1 MNRIYDILLFSRWL
15 VGWQS
20 RLSFII
26 TLNVTKQD
34 EKSTWCNYLKVF
46 CNMFMLSFHAKS
58 SCYAFY
64 YCNMFCNIS
73 MSFQCTYKVYSI
85 NVKCFA
91 KFSLFAL
98 NGHWLRHVIINETV
112 KLLLT
117 LYRPLFPPF
126 LLSKAKASCSSLL
139 PPKKVSKNCTLSW
152 ALVVTA
158 RLTYSLTHSH
168 AQILEMLSHL
178 KIDDIL
184 NCQFKT
190 FLTLLC
196 LSCA

>member
-26 TLNVTKQD
+26 TLNKQD
-34 EKSTWCNYLKVF
+34 EKSTWCDYLKVF

-64 YCNMFCNIS
+64 YCTMFCNIS

-98 NGHWLRHVIINETV
+98 TLLGRGRAESAHTLFRWLFLHEKRGLEVQNFVT
-112 KLLLT
+112 
-117 LYRPLFPPF
+117 FP
-126 LLSKAKASCSSLL
+126 
-139 PPKKVSKNCTLSW
+139 
-152 ALVVTA
+152 
-158 RLTYSLTHSH
+158 YSLW
-168 AQILEMLSHL
+168 
-178 KIDDIL
+178 
-184 NCQFKT
+184 T
-190 FLTLLC
+190 FRKSNFFLFFTVIFGV
-196 LSCA
+196 